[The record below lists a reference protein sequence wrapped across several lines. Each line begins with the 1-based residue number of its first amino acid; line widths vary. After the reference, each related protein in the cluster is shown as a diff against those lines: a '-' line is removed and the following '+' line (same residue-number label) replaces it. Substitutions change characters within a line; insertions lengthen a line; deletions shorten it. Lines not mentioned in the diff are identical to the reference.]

1 MTPERRV
8 NVVLSCAGVSGR
20 VLLFALSLV
29 ACTSGD
35 EGAQQVPSSRAA
47 PPAASARPSQTER
60 ASERCATEIETA
72 LEQEA
77 LPGAPALEASREE
90 ILARAKG
97 RPVLFLRTPQR
108 SEHSRTA
115 EPYWRMFEAA
125 APSALSFYSSYSRLV
140 RRPEVARE
148 LLLREGYLYSDQIQL
163 AMGLSNSVRLE
174 DLFDDKKLWIHRG
187 GELIEAE
194 RHSEAG
200 SPLYRYGSGEEKGQR
215 ATLLLFDRVSANV
228 EDLKQPLHRDFSALQ
243 DELGFDAVRLE
254 HLSEQSV
261 VAHLQYGSIWVR
273 TLLHGAERANLRL
286 QCEVVA
292 PSEEAEIARVRTH
305 NRSLARVVDKL
316 HETVLVQLEESLPFD
331 EPKTE
336 FGQEDGKLRQEW
348 RLAYRFGQS
357 FFEYNEDRYR
367 VFDYQG
373 RPRVPQVCIDFITD
387 TLERASGTWYRE
399 KGEPRERIRGR
410 LDFDDYA
417 IENRRSVESFI
428 GFAEA
433 HPNWFEVHQL
443 QGAERVPFRK
453 RAEFIDYLKQ
463 NRASFQRGDIVVILG
478 LRDDDREH
486 YHSFFVYDVDPISRM
501 PIWLASNAGRPR
513 IRVWENELGNAPKR
527 SIKARIRPL
536 LPWLAQAVLGEP
548 AP

>member
-1 MTPERRV
+1 MLGWV
-8 NVVLSCAGVSGR
+8 GVSSR
-20 VLLFALSLV
+20 VLLFALSLA
-29 ACTSGD
+29 ACTSG
-35 EGAQQVPSSRAA
+35 EQRQH
-47 PPAASARPSQTER
+47 PAASSSPTQPAARRQPSEAEQ
-60 ASERCATEIETA
+60 ASARCAAEIEAA
-72 LEQEA
+72 LGQEA
-77 LPGAPALEASREE
+77 LPGAPALEQSREE
-90 ILARAKG
+90 LLARAKG
-97 RPVLFLRTPQR
+97 RPVLFLRTPRPSER
-108 SEHSRTA
+108 STA
-115 EPYWRMFEAA
+115 AAPYWRTFEAA

-140 RRPEVARE
+140 RRPDLARE

-200 SPLYRYGSGEEKGQR
+200 SPLYRYGSGEEQGQR
-215 ATLLLFDRVSANV
+215 ATLLLFDRVSANI

-261 VAHLQYGSIWVR
+261 VAHLQYGTTWVR
-273 TLLHGAERANLRL
+273 TLLQTADQANLRL
-286 QCEVVA
+286 QCEIVA
-292 PSEEAEIARVRTH
+292 PAAEPEIARVRSN
-305 NRSLARVVDKL
+305 NRRLTRVMKKL
-316 HETVLVQLEESLPFD
+316 RETVLVQLEESLPFD

-387 TLERASGTWYRE
+387 TLERASGTWYQE
-399 KGEPRERIRGR
+399 KGKPRERIRGR

-428 GFAEA
+428 GFAQA
-433 HPNWFEVHQL
+433 HPDWFEVHQL
-443 QGAERVPFRK
+443 PAGERVPFRK
-453 RAEFIDYLKQ
+453 RGEFIDYLKQ
-463 NRASFQRGDIVVILG
+463 NRTSFQRGDIVIILG
-478 LRDDDREH
+478 LRDDEREH

-527 SIKARIRPL
+527 SIKARIRPR
-536 LPWLAQAVLGEP
+536 LPWLAQAVLGE
-548 AP
+548 AGR